1 MIKEK
6 LKVLVEDVDSPQ
18 GRTFALTIQVLIV
31 LSLVTFSID
40 TLPDLSAST
49 RSMLD
54 AIEVATVALFTV
66 EYLVRIYVSDRR
78 LAFIF
83 SFYGLVDLAAI
94 APFYIASGVDLRA
107 VRVFR
112 FLRLLRILKLARY
125 SRAVKRFHRA
135 LRIAKEEL
143 VLFTAVAIILVY
155 LSAVGIYYFENEA
168 QPEDFKS
175 VFHSLW
181 WAVSTLTTVG
191 YGDVYPV
198 TLGGRVFTFFVL
210 AVGLGIVAVPT
221 GLVASAL
228 AQARREEMEE
238 KQGNSRST

>member
-238 KQGNSRST
+238 KQGNSRSS